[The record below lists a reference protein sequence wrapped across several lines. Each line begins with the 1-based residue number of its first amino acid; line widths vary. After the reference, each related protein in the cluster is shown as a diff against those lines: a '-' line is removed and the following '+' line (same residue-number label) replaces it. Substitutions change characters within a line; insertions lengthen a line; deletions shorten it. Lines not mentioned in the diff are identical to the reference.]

1 MAEPPL
7 ILASASPRRRELLAQ
22 CGLAFTVVPAG
33 VDEEQ
38 RDEESA
44 SAYVRRVAADKAVA
58 VWSDHPDAF
67 VLGSDTAVVLDGK
80 VLGKPADAAQARVM
94 LAALSGRAHEVLS
107 AVVLACPDGRRLE
120 RMSVTRVEFVCLP
133 QAWIENYAASGEGAD
148 KAGAY
153 GIQNQAGL
161 WIRRIDGSYTGVV
174 GLPLFETAE
183 LLREAGLLSS

>member
-1 MAEPPL
+1 MTVAETSL

-22 CGLAFTVVPAG
+22 CGLAFTVVPAQI
-33 VDEEQ
+33 DET
-38 RDEESA
+38 RLVEESA
-44 SAYVRRVAADKAVA
+44 SAYVRRVAADKAAA
-58 VWSDHPDAF
+58 VWQEHPGAF
-67 VLGSDTAVVLDGK
+67 VLGSDTAVVLDAQ
-80 VLGKPADAAQARVM
+80 VLGKPADAEQARGM
-94 LAALSGRAHEVLS
+94 LAALSGREHEVLS

-120 RMSVTRVEFVCLP
+120 RLSATRVEFVCLP
-133 QAWIENYAASGEGAD
+133 QAWIEDYAASGEGSD

-183 LLREAGLLSS
+183 LLREAGLL